1 MSQSFAEVCYNK
13 RKNENALKG
22 DVTNM
27 MMNVPL
33 TISSMM
39 ERAEKLFS
47 KKEIVSRTHDT
58 ITTLTY
64 KQLGERTR
72 RLSSALKKLGI
83 KEGERVGTLA
93 WNHHRHVEAYFAIPG
108 IASVLHT
115 INIRLSPQHI
125 SYIIQHA
132 EDRILLID
140 EDLVPLVENIQSQ
153 LSTVQAYII
162 MTDKDE
168 LPNTTLKPVYHYEKL
183 LEEGD
188 PNFQF
193 VKDIDENTPAG
204 MCYTSATTG
213 NPKGV
218 VYTHRSTVLHCMAL
232 GLADTAALSES
243 DAAMAIVPMFHVNA
257 WGLPFAATW
266 FGSKQV
272 LPGPM
277 FTPKILLEMIQSE
290 KVTLAAGV
298 PTIWLGVLQELE
310 NNSYDLSSMT
320 RILCGGAAAP
330 KSVIKA
336 FEQKHNV
343 PFIHAYGMTETSP
356 LVTLARLKSYET
368 ELSYEEQLEIRSKQG
383 YLVPGVEMKVVGT
396 NGEVKWDGTEMG
408 ELCLRAPWI
417 AESYYN
423 DDRTVEGFRD
433 GWLYTGDV
441 VTVDEEGCVKIV
453 DRTKDVIKSGG
464 EWISSVDLEN
474 ALMAHDAIFEAA
486 VVAVPHPQW
495 QERPIA
501 CVVQKKNSTVTKEE
515 IYEFLKPQFAKWW
528 LPDDIV
534 FMEEIPKTSVGK
546 FLKQALRKEL
556 EHLHREK

>member
-1 MSQSFAEVCYNK
+1 
-13 RKNENALKG
+13 
-22 DVTNM
+22 M

-336 FEQKHNV
+336 FEQNTM
-343 PFIHAYGMTETSP
+343 F
-356 LVTLARLKSYET
+356 
-368 ELSYEEQLEIRSKQG
+368 LSSMHM
-383 YLVPGVEMKVVGT
+383 V
-396 NGEVKWDGTEMG
+396 
-408 ELCLRAPWI
+408 
-417 AESYYN
+417 
-423 DDRTVEGFRD
+423 
-433 GWLYTGDV
+433 
-441 VTVDEEGCVKIV
+441 
-453 DRTKDVIKSGG
+453 
-464 EWISSVDLEN
+464 
-474 ALMAHDAIFEAA
+474 
-486 VVAVPHPQW
+486 
-495 QERPIA
+495 
-501 CVVQKKNSTVTKEE
+501 
-515 IYEFLKPQFAKWW
+515 
-528 LPDDIV
+528 
-534 FMEEIPKTSVGK
+534 
-546 FLKQALRKEL
+546 
-556 EHLHREK
+556 